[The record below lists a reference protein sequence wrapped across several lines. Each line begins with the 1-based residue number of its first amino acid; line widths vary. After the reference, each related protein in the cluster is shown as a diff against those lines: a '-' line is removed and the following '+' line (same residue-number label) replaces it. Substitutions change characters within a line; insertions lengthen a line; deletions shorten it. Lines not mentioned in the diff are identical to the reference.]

1 MRAAISTLVEY
12 LCKLTCD
19 TAAID
24 WTPPVPA
31 FGDLSRAQVATLGLN
46 PSDREFVD
54 VQGRELDG
62 AQRRF
67 PTLHSLG
74 LRGWHEATDAHIG
87 EIAEACRSYFEHN
100 PYDAWFKR
108 LDFLIQETST
118 SFYTPISPA
127 THLDLV
133 PYATGLKWS
142 ALSRPDR
149 ALLAEGAREV
159 LGTILR
165 DAPVSL
171 LILNGMSVVSS
182 FQTLCDAELRRVEKP
197 EWSLPRRTGRDV
209 KGYSFTGVVDRVADI
224 DLGEKILVLGYNHNI
239 QSSFG
244 ITQRVC
250 QSIREWIGSS
260 WRAWH

>member
-12 LCKLTCD
+12 LCELTCD

-31 FGDLSRAQVATLGLN
+31 FGDPSRAQIATLGLN

-62 AQRRF
+62 SQRRF
-67 PTLHSLG
+67 PTLRSLG
-74 LRGWHEATDAHIG
+74 LRGWHEATDAHIE
-87 EIAEACRSYFEHN
+87 EIAEACRFYFERN
-100 PYDAWFKR
+100 PYDAWFNR

-133 PYATGLKWS
+133 PYATGLKWA
-142 ALSRPDR
+142 ALPKRDR
-149 ALLAEGAREV
+149 ALLAEGARKV

-182 FQTLCDAELRRVEKP
+182 FQMLCDVELRRDEKP
-197 EWSLPRRTGRDV
+197 GWSLPRRTGRDV
-209 KGYSFTGVVDRVADI
+209 KGYSFTGVVDRVADV
-224 DLGEKILVLGYNHNI
+224 DLGRKVLVLGYNHNI

-244 ITQRVC
+244 ITRSVC

>member
-1 MRAAISTLVEY
+1 MRAAISTLVES
-12 LCKLTCD
+12 LCELSCT
-19 TAAID
+19 TATID

-31 FGDLSRAQVATLGLN
+31 FGDPSRAQVATLGLN

-54 VQGRELDG
+54 VQGNELDG
-62 AQRRF
+62 EKRRF
-67 PTLHSLG
+67 PTLRSLG
-74 LRGWHEATDAHIG
+74 IESWHEATGGHIE
-87 EIAEACRSYFEHN
+87 EIAEACRSYFERN
-100 PYDAWFKR
+100 PYNAWFGR

-133 PYATGLKWS
+133 PYATELKWA
-142 ALSRPDR
+142 ALPKRDR
-149 ALLAEGAREV
+149 ALLAERAKDV

-171 LILNGMSVVSS
+171 LILNGASVVNS
-182 FQTLCDAELRRVEKP
+182 FQTLSDATLYREEKP
-197 EWSLPRRTGRDV
+197 EWSLPRSAGKEV
-209 KGYSFTGVVDRVADI
+209 KGYSFTGVVDRVADV
-224 DLGEKILVLGYNHNI
+224 DLGGKVLVLGYNHNI

-244 ITQRVC
+244 ITQGVC
-250 QSIREWIGSS
+250 QSIQEWIGVS

>member
-12 LCKLTCD
+12 LSELTCD

-31 FGDLSRAQVATLGLN
+31 FGDPSRAQVATLGLN

-67 PTLHSLG
+67 PTLRSLG
-74 LRGWHEATDAHIG
+74 LRSWHEATDAHIE
-87 EIAEACRSYFEHN
+87 EIAEACRSYFAHN

-108 LDFLIQETST
+108 LDFLIQETSA

-133 PYATGLKWS
+133 PYATGLKWG
-142 ALSRPDR
+142 ALPKRDR

-165 DAPVSL
+165 DAPVRL

-182 FQTLCDAELRRVEKP
+182 FQMLCDAELRRDEKP
-197 EWSLPRRTGRDV
+197 EWSLPRRTGRNV

-224 DLGEKILVLGYNHNI
+224 DLGGKVLVLGYNHNI

-244 ITQRVC
+244 ITQTVC
-250 QSIREWIGSS
+250 QSIRGWIGTS